1 MHYTNTMLSEWQIM
15 RAFIV
20 SLRMMVYLGFNFAWK
35 RARSSLPNLFHKFFI
50 AFRESL
56 AILLD
61 QFGLFSSWN

>member
-1 MHYTNTMLSEWQIM
+1 M

-20 SLRMMVYLGFNFAWK
+20 SLRMMAYLGFNFARK
-35 RARSSLPNLFHKFFI
+35 RARSSLPNLFQKFFI

-61 QFGLFSSWN
+61 QFGLFCFPVEIKSVASAYN

>member
-1 MHYTNTMLSEWQIM
+1 M

-20 SLRMMVYLGFNFAWK
+20 SLRMMAYLGFNFARK
-35 RARSSLPNLFHKFFI
+35 RARSSLPNLFQKCFI

-61 QFGLFSSWN
+61 QFGLFSS